1 MLLDTNIANNNTN
14 TLSSPRG
21 TLLADGGSPETKLDG
36 KANRLKLDL
45 QKNNDSSGENIQQ
58 EIHLFEDSIES
69 SARATM
75 RNVN

>member
-45 QKNNDSSGENIQQ
+45 
-58 EIHLFEDSIES
+58 
-69 SARATM
+69 
-75 RNVN
+75 